1 MHDQKEN
8 KKKPQFI
15 TYYRQYAKHAPNFLE
30 HAYAFI
36 LCAQTDALYLLF
48 TVSTHSSYG
57 KNYFFHFLQS
67 ITKVI
72 EKE

>member
-1 MHDQKEN
+1 MTRKKT

-36 LCAQTDALYLLF
+36 LCAQTGALYLLF

-57 KNYFFHFLQS
+57 KIIFFIFF
-67 ITKVI
+67 KVLPR
-72 EKE
+72 